1 VPGQPL
7 FESVKVRTA
16 RGDPFQ
22 QLGIQD
28 AQIVEARWWGFSE
41 KGVTE

>member
-7 FESVKVRTA
+7 FEFVQFRKA
-16 RGDPFQ
+16 PGDPFQ

-41 KGVTE
+41 KGVIE